1 VLLLE
6 GGPVGTGE
14 SVRPLALNKYCQEV
28 QLNAVTF
35 DSWHERTCKL
45 KCRCREA
52 SLYENNGSECKGP
65 VLEFCQMPAILE
77 SLKDR
82 GNSLSHARI
91 LLADDN
97 SAILDHVSDMLGADY
112 EIVGKVADGNSV
124 CAAVEEFMPD
134 LVVLDISM
142 GERSGIEICRQLR
155 EQGYSG
161 QIVFL
166 TVHEDN
172 DFVSAAIGAGGRGYV
187 IKSRMSIDLE
197 TALKTVLAD
206 RIFISPPLQ

>member
-1 VLLLE
+1 
-6 GGPVGTGE
+6 
-14 SVRPLALNKYCQEV
+14 
-28 QLNAVTF
+28 
-35 DSWHERTCKL
+35 
-45 KCRCREA
+45 
-52 SLYENNGSECKGP
+52 
-65 VLEFCQMPAILE
+65 
-77 SLKDR
+77 
-82 GNSLSHARI
+82 LSHARI

-97 SAILDHVSDMLGADY
+97 TAILDHVSDMLGADY
-112 EIVGKVADGNSV
+112 EIVGKVADGSSV
-124 CAAVEEFMPD
+124 CAAVEKFMPD
-134 LVVLDISM
+134 LIVLDISM